1 VLFEE
6 RKEKFVSPEIN
17 VGALPIQNKDN
28 RYLKQQSCN
37 NNSANPFQ
45 AFLPS

>member
-6 RKEKFVSPEIN
+6 RKEKFVSPEIK

-28 RYLKQQSCN
+28 RYLKQKCCIN
-37 NNSANPFQ
+37 KSANSFE
-45 AFLPS
+45 ALLPS